1 MRTATIILGVLAAL
15 MGVLWVGQGLGFIHW
30 PAQSFMI
37 DQKPWAERGAILTA
51 VGVILLWIALR
62 RSPR

>member
-1 MRTATIILGVLAAL
+1 MRAATIILGVLAAL